1 MGLRYNWG
9 RIYWHDGGDAV
20 ELWEK
25 IRNEY
30 VSTRITTRQLAEKY
44 GVPYITLARK
54 CRDEKWVQLR
64 QQADSRAIAIA
75 VKKAGDI
82 NGEIDVKLKTAA
94 IALIEKATEGIRA
107 VPAED
112 ARSMQ
117 AYGRVLQSARD
128 VLNIKSP
135 ADAAEQDARIA
146 KLRRETETLNGD
158 AGKSIT
164 IELGDAD
171 RWAT

>member
-1 MGLRYNWG
+1 M
-9 RIYWHDGGDAV
+9 

-30 VSTRITTRQLAEKY
+30 VSTRITSRQLAKKY
-44 GVPYITLARK
+44 GVSYTTVARK

-64 QQADSRAIAIA
+64 QQAESGAAARA
-75 VKKAGDI
+75 VKNAVKI
-82 NGEIDVKLKTAA
+82 NCEIDTKLKTAA
-94 IALIEKATEGIRA
+94 IALIEKATEGIRT

-117 AYGRVLQSARD
+117 AYGRVLQSVRD

-135 ADAAEQDARIA
+135 ADAAEQEARIA
-146 KLRRETETLNGD
+146 KLRKEIETIDGE
-158 AGKSIT
+158 AGKT
-164 IELGDAD
+164 IMVELGDAD

>member
-1 MGLRYNWG
+1 MGLRYNWD

-30 VSTRITTRQLAEKY
+30 ISTRITTRQLAKKY
-44 GVPYITLARK
+44 GVSPYMVQKK
-54 CRDEKWVQLR
+54 CRMEKWVQLR
-64 QQADSRAIAIA
+64 EQAVCRATAMA

-117 AYGRVLQSARD
+117 AYGRVLQSAMD
-128 VLNIKSP
+128 VLSVKSP
-135 ADAAEQDARIA
+135 ADVAEQEARIA
-146 KLRRETETLNGD
+146 KLRREAEKADGD
-158 AGKSIT
+158 AGKTIT